1 MEASGN
7 CSTITFDNFTVKL
20 DFAVAGG
27 GGTIKATNGGAI
39 VFNGGTINCAA
50 SAPISGGTIE
60 ALFCGTITFNNTNI
74 YNQGSSIEADGAAAM
89 ILLAGAVI
97 LGGTLET
104 SASGVIETVAC
115 SGNSTLDGVTIA
127 SGSAI
132 QVDDHTSLTLQDTID
147 ANATVT
153 NDGTITLVQG
163 CDPSL
168 IVNGDITLAGGG
180 TVVLSGNSDSIVG
193 TGKGGDTLH
202 NANTIE
208 GAGTI
213 GGEDLVF
220 INQSCGVVDADV
232 SGRKLVLD
240 TGTTVINLGVLEA
253 TNGGISSKSTTT
265 SAMLAARLP
274 LRLGSVVNWKA

>member
-1 MEASGN
+1 M
-7 CSTITFDNFTVKL
+7 
-20 DFAVAGG
+20 
-27 GGTIKATNGGAI
+27 
-39 VFNGGTINCAA
+39 
-50 SAPISGGTIE
+50 
-60 ALFCGTITFNNTNI
+60 
-74 YNQGSSIEADGAAAM
+74 
-89 ILLAGAVI
+89 
-97 LGGTLET
+97 
-104 SASGVIETVAC
+104 
-115 SGNSTLDGVTIA
+115 TIA
-127 SGSAI
+127 TGSTI
-132 QVDDHTSLTLQDTID
+132 QVDDHTTLTLQDTVD

-168 IVNGDITLAGGG
+168 IVNGDITLAGSG
-180 TVVLSGNSDSIVG
+180 TVVLSGDTDSIVG

-232 SGRKLVLD
+232 SGHTLVLD

-253 TNGGISSKSTTT
+253 TNGGILEIDDNVCNVGGTI
-265 SAMLAARLP
+265 AAYGC
-274 LRLGSVVNWKA
+274 GSVVELEGVTIKGGMFLTDDSTSGDRGVIEVADTDAATIFDGSCGHTVSIGGFVHVVGGASISS